1 MIGDFFTTLFY
12 GFLTAFPVLALP
24 VGFGK
29 AIAFLINIVAF
40 VNVFVPIIRLAPII
54 SLIVL
59 VRNWNIAVSMLRFVM
74 RFIPFI
80 G

>member
-1 MIGDFFTTLFY
+1 MIGDFFTNLFY

-29 AIAFLINIVAF
+29 AVSFLIDIVGLI
-40 VNVFVPIIRLAPII
+40 NVFIPVIRLAPII